1 MTPHLFPYGTVPD
14 CKKFEKLK
22 RSEFLA
28 KSRIENEANNVQD
41 ILAILVPKFVKD
53 RMTHGETTMQEA
65 QDDVGIL
72 FCDICDFDK
81 VINTEGTKVV
91 EILDEIFRN
100 FDHLCLKHGIQK
112 IEVQK

>member
-1 MTPHLFPYGTVPD
+1 
-14 CKKFEKLK
+14 LK

-53 RMTHGETTMQEA
+53 RLTHGDTAMQEA

-81 VINTEGTKVV
+81 VINSEGTKIV

-112 IEVQK
+112 IEVFLLFLIFLKI